1 MRALSAGIA
10 VLATAASLSTA
21 GTAGAAT
28 SALIMGAS
36 GISDPRTYPAYMPNV
51 ARYYISP
58 NSSCDATCTLV
69 PVITPEGLLPPLLGT
84 MTFDP
89 SVAEGVDDLDA
100 ALRNQLADHPTDDVV
115 VFGYSQSSDIAT
127 LYKSRLST
135 DPQAPSADQ
144 LSFVLTANTNRPN
157 GGLFTRF
164 PSLHIPLLNITF
176 NPPPT
181 PTDTGYATTDIAY
194 QYDPIADFPRYPL
207 NLLADLNAL
216 MALPGVH
223 LSYPNPYLTSS
234 RFVPSSL
241 PGGYTEAQVQQLMN
255 DPANRQTFGDTTYI
269 TIPANNL
276 PLLEPLIGFGAATG
290 LGALTTPIVDL
301 IQPALRVI
309 IELGYDRTTP
319 YGTPAP
325 AGLFP
330 AISPAEVVTNLASAV
345 GEGVR
350 AAITDITTGATSP
363 STSRA
368 STLLMAESSE
378 APSVSSL
385 RHARSGPHA
394 AGAASSRRG
403 DPTRVGSAP
412 RRAAAATGGP
422 VGLRPAVG
430 VALAADAGRRGGA
443 AGVTNGAAGLR

>member
-21 GTAGAAT
+21 GTAGAAST
-28 SALIMGAS
+28 ALIMGAS

-51 ARYYISP
+51 TRYYISP
-58 NSSCDATCTLV
+58 NTSCDLGTCTLV
-69 PVITPEGLLPPLLGT
+69 PVITPEGLLPPLLGD

-89 SVAEGVDDLDA
+89 SVAQGVEDLDA
-100 ALRNQLADHPTDDVV
+100 ALRTQFSEHPDDDVV

-127 LYKSRLST
+127 LYKSRLSS
-135 DPQAPSADQ
+135 DPQAPAADQ

-164 PSLHIPLLNITF
+164 PGLHIPLLNITF

-181 PTDTGYATTDIAY
+181 PTETGYATTDIVY

-223 LSYPNPYLTSS
+223 LSYPNPYLPSS

-241 PGGYTEAQVQQLMN
+241 PGGYTEAQVQQLMA
-255 DPANRQTFGDTTYI
+255 DPANRQTYGDTTYI

-276 PLLEPLIGFGAATG
+276 SLLEPLIGFGAATG

-325 AGLFP
+325 AGLLP
-330 AISPAEVVTNLASAV
+330 AVSPAEVVTRLTSAV

-350 AAITDITTGATSP
+350 AAITDIATGATSP

-368 STLLMAESSE
+368 STASTLLTAQRS
-378 APSVSSL
+378 AGPSVASL
-385 RHARSGPHA
+385 RPARPRPHA
-394 AGAASSRRG
+394 AGAASSRRDDSG
-403 DPTRVGSAP
+403 RGATNPQG
-412 RRAAAATGGP
+412 RRAQQS
-422 VGLRPAVG
+422 
-430 VALAADAGRRGGA
+430 
-443 AGVTNGAAGLR
+443 

>member
-1 MRALSAGIA
+1 MRTPIA
-10 VLATAASLSTA
+10 VLAAAASLVTA
-21 GTAGAAT
+21 GVAQADTT
-28 SALIMGAS
+28 ALIMGAS
-36 GISDPRTYPAYMPNV
+36 GISDPRTYPAYVPNV
-51 ARYYISP
+51 TRYYISP

-89 SVAEGVDDLDA
+89 SVAQGVDDLDA
-100 ALRNQLADHPTDDVV
+100 ALRTQLADHPTDDVV

-127 LYKSRLST
+127 LVKSRLPG
-135 DPQAPSADQ
+135 DPQAPPTGQ

-164 PSLHIPLLNITF
+164 PGLHIPLLNITF

-223 LSYPNPYLTSS
+223 LSYPNPYLSSS
-234 RFVPSSL
+234 RFVPATL
-241 PGGYTEAQVQQLMN
+241 PYGYTEAQLQQLMS
-255 DPANRQTFGDTTYI
+255 DPANRQTYGDTTYI

-276 PLLEPLIGFGAATG
+276 PLLAPLIGFGAATG
-290 LGALTTPIVDL
+290 LGAVTTPIVDL

-309 IELGYDRTTP
+309 VELGYDRTTP
-319 YGTPAP
+319 YGSPSP

-330 AISPAEVVTNLASAV
+330 AVSPAEVVTRLTAAV
-345 GEGVR
+345 GDGVR
-350 AAITDITTGATSP
+350 AAITDIATGATSP
-363 STSRA
+363 TTSTA
-368 STLLMAESSE
+368 STLLMAERSQ

-385 RHARSGPHA
+385 RHARTRPHA
-394 AGAASSRRG
+394 AGAAAPRRG
-403 DPTRVGSAP
+403 DPGRA
-412 RRAAAATGGP
+412 RRP
-422 VGLRPAVG
+422 
-430 VALAADAGRRGGA
+430 
-443 AGVTNGAAGLR
+443 